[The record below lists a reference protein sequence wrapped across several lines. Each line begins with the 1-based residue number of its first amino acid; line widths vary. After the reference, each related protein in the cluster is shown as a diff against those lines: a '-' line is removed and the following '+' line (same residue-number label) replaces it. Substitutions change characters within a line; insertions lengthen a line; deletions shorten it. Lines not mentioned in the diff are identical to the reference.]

1 VVAGTERRHLITDGL
16 DDARTLVTEHDA
28 AIEGETAVSVDHV
41 QIAVADAGGHGADKH
56 LTAKRLVDVDGLDL
70 HRRMRGAANGCLDL
84 HGNASLPG
92 QGSAGV

>member
-1 VVAGTERRHLITDGL
+1 MVAGPERRHLIADGFH
-16 DDARTLVTEHDA
+16 DARPLVTEHDT

-41 QIAVADAGGHGADKH
+41 QVAVADAGGHGADKD
-56 LTAKRLVDVDGLDL
+56 LATERLVDVDGLDA
-70 HRRMRGAANGCLDL
+70 HRRMRGAAHGSLDL